1 PRTYLA
7 GLALSMDAPD
17 QEFDSRIHVD
27 RYDCLAGMSSGPDAQ
42 QLIDEALTD
51 VIDSSEVNL
60 DGLKIRLQTIEK
72 APCFAARHKSGADL
86 KQFDHKTSPDE
97 SVVLSEFA
105 QIYRRS
111 RGRCAGRPGVE
122 LMYPTSAEQYR
133 ELGGAAAGISI
144 SLIGT
149 EQAAIGSAA

>member
-1 PRTYLA
+1 VVAADWQSAYFLRTYLA
-7 GLALSMDAPD
+7 GLALSMAAPD
-17 QEFDSRIHVD
+17 HEFDSRIHVD
-27 RYDCLAGMSSGPDAQ
+27 SYDCLAEMSSGPDAQ

-86 KQFDHKTSPDE
+86 KQFDHKTSPDQ

-105 QIYRRS
+105 EYV
-111 RGRCAGRPGVE
+111 GDHVVGVRVD
-122 LMYPTSAEQYR
+122 LA
-133 ELGGAAAGISI
+133 LN
-144 SLIGT
+144 
-149 EQAAIGSAA
+149 